1 MDRDGSAMD
10 AKEHDL
16 LLDYIESHKEPESN
30 LFERSSQYRAILPT
44 PASNK
49 DEGYDES
56 LFVGDPDEDLK
67 CPICLAVAKNPVQTP
82 CGHIFCG
89 SCFKKLPK

>member
-1 MDRDGSAMD
+1 MD

-30 LFERSSQYRAILPT
+30 LFERSFQEYAILP
-44 PASNK
+44 PHK
-49 DEGYDES
+49 DAGYDES

-67 CPICLAVAKNPVQTP
+67 CPIRLAVAKNPVQTP